1 MGVAAEDSRSADKGV
16 RLYLDF
22 RSQESK
28 DTKRHKDSQAEAT
41 ADVAAMHPV
50 AQVTLIFAGVLVML
64 AGAYIFRER
73 LRKWRVGD
81 R

>member
-1 MGVAAEDSRSADKGV
+1 MPMYVFADKGV

-41 ADVAAMHPV
+41 ADVAA
-50 AQVTLIFAGVLVML
+50 ATGLASLAALIA
-64 AGAYIFRER
+64 
-73 LRKWRVGD
+73 
-81 R
+81 